1 MSYGDFVAA
10 RAGID
15 VMFVAF
21 VFSGECSSRFM
32 SRLIAFYSGN
42 DTITPTFCLYFV
54 LYWFSSIASL
64 SSPFSDGINGAVVD
78 VSYHINSTLAGHV
91 ASIQALLLPLS
102 PRAVGTCGR

>member
-1 MSYGDFVAA
+1 MFF
-10 RAGID
+10 RASVLVVLCLALLHFIL
-15 VMFVAF
+15 VMTLSLRLFAF
-21 VFSGECSSRFM
+21 
-32 SRLIAFYSGN
+32 I
-42 DTITPTFCLYFV
+42 FV

-64 SSPFSDGINGAVVD
+64 SSLFSDGINGAVVD